1 MHLRLEKSPLFFWP
15 SVALSETFAGV
26 EKVGIRMLPCKSR
39 HAQTDVCTDACDRKT
54 HSKTR
59 KLKLLK
65 LDAVI
70 LPTNKEELN
79 TEKVSQQAIMS
90 WMSPVS

>member
-1 MHLRLEKSPLFFWP
+1 MGTKMLR
-15 SVALSETFAGV
+15 
-26 EKVGIRMLPCKSR
+26 CKSG
-39 HAQTDVCTDACDRKT
+39 HAHIGLGKDANHRET

-65 LDAVI
+65 LDAVV
-70 LPTNKEELN
+70 LPTNREELN

-90 WMSPVS
+90 WVSPVS